1 MDEVSSRAEQVQT
14 GAAKAVA
21 FEIEQGMAHIFFAYD
36 VGLSIDLDKAEQGI
50 TTAKYR
56 KTIQHKRRAPRYFE
70 YDPPPLLAS
79 MDVEPLSIG
88 SFHTLGAVEATIH
101 DFGSISVEYRIAL
114 DGDIDRLLVLSDDLY
129 DNECL
134 LADSRARVEQLL
146 TMIQS
151 AVNKPAISGLVEDYV
166 IYNIGSL
173 RGGEHCQR
181 VLAEQASL
189 LARIL
194 RAERGDLSQQEIEE
208 ALACRL
214 SFGGD
219 DLVIIDWNAAIL
231 FDENADDVRAVLEFS
246 NIELLEMRY
255 LDRQLDA
262 ALGEAYQALNRRRA
276 KWRQLFGAQDK
287 DLRRVAE
294 LQVDGA
300 LLFEGVHN
308 AIKLLGDQYLA
319 RVYRATSKR
328 LHLHEWEAGILR
340 KLQALESIYQK
351 LSDHHTNWR
360 MEVLEWIIIILIALS
375 IVISIFPGYG
385 GH

>member
-1 MDEVSSRAEQVQT
+1 MDTVNSKAEHAEAHAANAVS
-14 GAAKAVA
+14 
-21 FEIEQGMAHIFFAYD
+21 FEIEQGMAHVFFAYD

-70 YDPPPLLAS
+70 YDPPPLRAS
-79 MDVEPLSIG
+79 MDIEPLSIG
-88 SFHTLGAVEATIH
+88 SFDTQASVEATIH
-101 DFGSISVEYRIAL
+101 DFGAISVEYRIAL
-114 DGDIDRLLVLSDDLY
+114 NGPLEGLLVLSDDLY
-129 DNECL
+129 DNERL

-146 TMIQS
+146 TMIQQ
-151 AVNKPAISGLVEDYV
+151 AVNKPAISGPVEDYV
-166 IYNIGSL
+166 IYSIGSL
-173 RGGEHCQR
+173 RGGVHCQR
-181 VLAEQASL
+181 ILAEQAPL
-189 LARIL
+189 LAKIL
-194 RAERGDLSQQEIEE
+194 RAERDSLSQQEIQE

-214 SFGGD
+214 SFGED
-219 DLVIIDWNAAIL
+219 DLVIIDWIAAIL

-246 NIELLEMRY
+246 NIELLEMRC

-262 ALGEAYQALNRRRA
+262 ALDESYQALY
-276 KWRQLFGAQDK
+276 RQPGSWLRLFGARDK

-319 RVYRATSKR
+319 RVYRSTSKR

-340 KLQALESIYQK
+340 KLQVLESIYEK
-351 LSDHHTNWR
+351 LSDHHAHWR

-375 IVISIFPGYG
+375 IVFAFWPGY
-385 GH
+385 

>member
-1 MDEVSSRAEQVQT
+1 MDMIDSKAERAE
-14 GAAKAVA
+14 AREANAVS
-21 FEIEQGMAHIFFAYD
+21 FEIEQGMAHVFFAYD

-70 YDPPPLLAS
+70 YDPPPLRAS
-79 MDVEPLSIG
+79 LDIEPLSIG
-88 SFHTLGAVEATIH
+88 SFNTLAAVEATIH
-101 DFGSISVEYRIAL
+101 DFGAISVEYRIAL
-114 DGDIDRLLVLSDDLY
+114 QGPLDGLLDLSDDLY
-129 DNECL
+129 DNERL

-146 TMIQS
+146 TMIQP

-166 IYNIGSL
+166 IYNIGAL
-173 RGGEHCQR
+173 REGEHCQR
-181 VLAEQASL
+181 VLAEQAPL
-189 LARIL
+189 LAKIL
-194 RAERGDLSQQEIEE
+194 RAEREGLSQQEIQE

-214 SFGGD
+214 SFGED
-219 DLVIIDWNAAIL
+219 DLVVVDWIAAIL

-246 NIELLEMRY
+246 NIELLEMRC
-255 LDRQLDA
+255 LDRQLDT
-262 ALGEAYQALNRRRA
+262 ALDESYQALYRKPASWLR
-276 KWRQLFGAQDK
+276 LLGARDK
-287 DLRRVAE
+287 DLQRVAE

-351 LSDHHTNWR
+351 LSDHHAHWR

-375 IVISIFPGYG
+375 IVLAFYPGY
-385 GH
+385 